1 MKMPHIRTTSM
12 VISDLMNIIREV
24 SDQKGLSYHREHHY
38 GTETISLVEY
48 QDTQPADNP
57 FDFQLEKWSKVY
69 SLSIK
74 SIEPLPIYEFHPNP
88 LESEETYNKVLEQ
101 FRNSVLTSIQ
111 R

>member
-1 MKMPHIRTTSM
+1 MKIPHIRTTSM
-12 VISDLMNIIREV
+12 VISDLMKIIREI
-24 SDQKGLSYHREHHY
+24 SDEKGLSYHREHHY

-57 FDFQLEKWSKVY
+57 FDFQLEQLSKVY
-69 SLSIK
+69 SLDIRSTK
-74 SIEPLPIYEFHPNP
+74 PLPIYEFHQNP

>member
-12 VISDLMNIIREV
+12 VFSDLMKIIREI
-24 SDQKGLSYHREHHY
+24 SDQKGLTYHREEHY

-69 SLSIK
+69 TLRIK
-74 SIEPLPIYEFHPNP
+74 SIEPLPIYELNPNP

>member
-1 MKMPHIRTTSM
+1 MKIPHIRTTSM
-12 VISDLMNIIREV
+12 VISDLMKIIREI
-24 SDQKGLSYHREHHY
+24 SDEKGLSYHREHHY

-57 FDFQLEKWSKVY
+57 FDFQLEQLSKVY
-69 SLSIK
+69 SLSIASTK
-74 SIEPLPIYEFHPNP
+74 QLPIYEFHPNP